1 MKPLFDSY
9 MMVDWS
15 GATRPCT
22 GANSIWLHVRGRRN
36 GRLERLALD
45 NPPTRHTATGLI
57 RSWLQHLVAERRRVL
72 VGFDFPLGY
81 PRGTA
86 QRLGLDGAPWRAVW
100 DRLADMMRDG
110 ANNENN
116 RFAVASELNRDLT
129 GEPFP
134 FWGCPASSHDQLGL
148 DHLQPTRLRPHLP
161 SDLPSHRL
169 VEQRLPSA
177 QPVWKL
183 YGNGS
188 VGGQALTGIPRVRSL
203 RDDPDLASV
212 TRIWPFETGFAL
224 TEARVVITEIYPS
237 LIACPPVSSYPKDA
251 AQVVA
256 VARHYAGLDEA
267 GALDGCFAGGK
278 DLAALERRDAAREE
292 GWVLGVT
299 EPLLRALE
307 PPGEP
312 AYLSDPQAIYARSW
326 QMVRDAIDLEAID
339 PQLHDIAIR
348 LVHTAGDPTVIDGLA
363 ASAGA
368 VARARKAIAG
378 GAPILVDAEMVA
390 AGITIRPPGGV
401 ICTLNHDSVPEL
413 AERRGTTRSAAAV
426 DFWQP
431 HLEGAVVAI
440 GNAPTALYRLLE
452 LIQAGAPRPAAI
464 IGFPVGFVGAA
475 ESKDALMAQSQ
486 VPWIALG
493 GRRGGSALAAAAVNA
508 LLQVGSEEIAAPNP
522 ATAG

>member
-1 MKPLFDSY
+1 MPLFDSY
-9 MMVDWS
+9 MMIDWS
-15 GATRPCT
+15 GAKRPCT
-22 GANSIWLHVRGRRN
+22 GPDSIWIHLLGRRH

-57 RSWLQHLVAERRRVL
+57 RSWLHHLVSERRRVL

-86 QRLGLDGAPWRAVW
+86 MRLDLGGAPWRAMW
-100 DRLADMMRDG
+100 DRIADMMRDG

-116 RFAVASELNRDLT
+116 RFAVASELNRELT
-129 GEPFP
+129 GEAFP
-134 FWGCPASSHDQLGL
+134 FWGCPASANGKLGY
-148 DHLQPTRLRPHLP
+148 DHLQSTRLRTHLP
-161 SDLPSHRL
+161 GDLPSHRL
-169 VEQRLPSA
+169 VEQRMPSA
-177 QPVWKL
+177 QPAWKL

-203 RDDPDLASV
+203 RDDPDLAAV

-224 TEARVVITEIYPS
+224 SEARIVITEIYPS
-237 LIACPPVSSYPKDA
+237 LIACPALDSYPKDA
-251 AQVVA
+251 AQIVA
-256 VARHYAGLDEA
+256 MAEHYARLDEA
-267 GALDGCFAGGK
+267 GALDACFAGGK

-299 EPLLRALE
+299 EPLMRVLE
-307 PPGEP
+307 PPQE
-312 AYLSDPQAIYARSW
+312 ATYLSDPQAIYARSW
-326 QMVRDAIDLEAID
+326 QMVRDAIDLAAID
-339 PQLHDIAIR
+339 AQLHEIAIR

-363 ASAGA
+363 ASPGA
-368 VARARKAIAG
+368 VARARSALAR

-390 AGITIRPPGGV
+390 AGITGSPPGGV
-401 ICTLNHDSVPEL
+401 ICTLNHESVPEL
-413 AERRGTTRSAAAV
+413 AERRGSTRSAAAV

-452 LIQAGAPRPAAI
+452 LIAAGVPKPAAI

-475 ESKDALMAQSQ
+475 ESKEALMAQAG
-486 VPWIALG
+486 VPWIALS

-508 LLQVGSEEIAAPNP
+508 LLQAGSEEIIAPNQ
-522 ATAG
+522 ATAS

>member
-1 MKPLFDSY
+1 MPLFDSY
-9 MMVDWS
+9 LMVDWS
-15 GATRPCT
+15 GAKRPCT
-22 GANSIWLHVRGRRN
+22 GPDSIWLHVLGRRN
-36 GRLERLALD
+36 GKLERLALD

-57 RSWLQHLVAERRRVL
+57 RSWLHHLVSERRRVL

-86 QRLGLDGAPWRAVW
+86 QRLGLGGTPWRAMW
-100 DRLADMMRDG
+100 DRIADMMRDG
-110 ANNENN
+110 ANNANN
-116 RFAVASELNRDLT
+116 RFAVADELNRELT
-129 GEPFP
+129 GEAFP
-134 FWGCPASSHDQLGL
+134 FWGCPASANGKLGY
-148 DHLQPTRLRPHLP
+148 DHLQSKRLRGHLP

-188 VGGQALTGIPRVRSL
+188 VGGQALTGIPRVRGL
-203 RDDPDLASV
+203 RDDPDLAAV

-224 TEARVVITEIYPS
+224 SEARIVITEIYPS
-237 LIACPPVSSYPKDA
+237 LIACPPLASYPKDA

-256 VARHYAGLDEA
+256 TAEHYARLDEA
-267 GALDGCFAGGK
+267 GALDACFAGGK

-292 GWVLGVT
+292 GWVLGVS
-299 EPLLRALE
+299 EPLMRVLE
-307 PPGEP
+307 PPQEAP
-312 AYLSDPQAIYARSW
+312 YLSDPQAIYARSW
-326 QMVRDAIDLEAID
+326 QMVREAIDLAAID
-339 PQLHDIAIR
+339 PQLREIAIR
-348 LVHTAGDPTVIDGLA
+348 LVHTAGDPTVIDGLS

-368 VARARKAIAG
+368 VARAKSALAR

-390 AGITIRPPGGV
+390 AGITGDAPGGV
-401 ICTLNHDSVPEL
+401 ICTLNHESVPEL

-452 LIQAGAPRPAAI
+452 LIAAGVPKPAAI

-475 ESKDALMAQSQ
+475 ESKEALMAQAG
-486 VPWIALG
+486 VPWIALA

-508 LLQVGSEEIAAPNP
+508 LLQAGSEEIIAPNE

>member
-1 MKPLFDSY
+1 MTPSFDSY
-9 MMVDWS
+9 LMVDWS
-15 GATRPCT
+15 GAKRPCT
-22 GANSIWLHVRGRRN
+22 GPDSIWLHVLARRN

-45 NPPTRHTATGLI
+45 NPPTRHTATGLL
-57 RSWLQHLVAERRRVL
+57 RSWLHHLVSEKRRVL

-86 QRLGLDGAPWRAVW
+86 QRLGLGGTPWRALW

-110 ANNENN
+110 ANNANN
-116 RFAVASELNRDLT
+116 RFAVADELNRELSD
-129 GEPFP
+129 EAFP
-134 FWGCPASSHDQLGL
+134 FWGCPVSADGTLGF
-148 DHLQPTRLRPHLP
+148 DHLQATRLRMHLP

-169 VEQRLPSA
+169 VEQRMPSA

-183 YGNGS
+183 YGTGS

-203 RDDPDLASV
+203 RDDPDLAKV

-224 TEARVVITEIYPS
+224 SEARVVITEIYPS
-237 LIACPPVSSYPKDA
+237 LIACPPLDSYPKDA

-256 VARHYAGLDEA
+256 IAEHYARLDEA
-267 GALDGCFAGGK
+267 GALDACFAGGK
-278 DLAALERRDAAREE
+278 DMAALERRDAAREE
-292 GWVLGVT
+292 GWVLGVS
-299 EPLLRALE
+299 EPLVRVLE
-307 PPGEP
+307 PPTEP
-312 AYLSDPQAIYARSW
+312 AYLRDPQAIYARSW
-326 QMVRDAIDLEAID
+326 EMVRDSIDLDSID
-339 PQLHDIAIR
+339 PQLHDVAIR

-363 ASAGA
+363 ASPDA
-368 VARARKAIAG
+368 VARAKAALAR

-390 AGITIRPPGGV
+390 AGITTHPPGGV
-401 ICTLNHDSVPEL
+401 ICTLNHDAVPEL
-413 AERRGTTRSAAAV
+413 AERRKTTRSAAAV

-452 LIQAGAPRPAAI
+452 LIQAGVSKPAVV

-475 ESKDALMAQSQ
+475 ESKDALMAQST

-508 LLQVGSEEIAAPNP
+508 LLQAGSEEFVAPNQ

>member
-1 MKPLFDSY
+1 
-9 MMVDWS
+9 
-15 GATRPCT
+15 
-22 GANSIWLHVRGRRN
+22 
-36 GRLERLALD
+36 
-45 NPPTRHTATGLI
+45 
-57 RSWLQHLVAERRRVL
+57 
-72 VGFDFPLGY
+72 LGY

-86 QRLGLDGAPWRAVW
+86 QRLGLGGTPWRAMW
-100 DRLADMMRDG
+100 DRIADMMRDG
-110 ANNENN
+110 ANNANN
-116 RFAVASELNRDLT
+116 RFAMASELNRELT

-134 FWGCPASSHDQLGL
+134 FWGCPAATDAQPGY
-148 DHLQPTRLRPHLP
+148 DHLQSTRLRQHLP

-183 YGNGS
+183 YGTGS

-203 RDDPDLASV
+203 RDDPDLAQV

-224 TEARVVITEIYPS
+224 SEARVIITEIYPS
-237 LIACPPVSSYPKDA
+237 LVVCPPLASYPKDA

-256 VARHYAGLDEA
+256 VAEHYATLDEA
-267 GALDGCFAGGK
+267 GALDSYFAGGK

-299 EPLLRALE
+299 EPLMRVLE
-307 PPGEP
+307 PPQEAP
-312 AYLSDPQAIYARSW
+312 YLSDPQAIYARSW
-326 QMVRDAIDLEAID
+326 QMVREAIDLAAID
-339 PQLHDIAIR
+339 PQLREIAIR

-363 ASAGA
+363 ASPDA
-368 VARARKAIAG
+368 VARARRALAA

-390 AGITIRPPGGV
+390 AGITGDSPGGV

-452 LIQAGAPRPAAI
+452 LIAAGVPKPAAI

-475 ESKDALMAQSQ
+475 ESKAALAANRLD
-486 VPWIALG
+486 IAYVALA

-508 LLQVGSEEIAAPNP
+508 LAEGEVAR
-522 ATAG
+522 